1 MTRLLRIESSLFGEH
16 GQSTRLARAFTTA
29 FLAASPASTLV
40 VRDLVG
46 TPMPHLDG
54 ATFAA
59 FGTPADARSEAQRS
73 LVALADTLVQELRDA
88 DLVVIGLPMYNF
100 GVPST
105 LKAWIDHVMRANVTF
120 SYTATWPKGLLEGK
134 KCVIVGARGGSY
146 AGTPMDMQLPYLT
159 QVLSFIG
166 LRDVEVV
173 LAEGMAQTQKREASL
188 VAADAKVAE
197 LAARLARG

>member
-1 MTRLLRIESSLFGEH
+1 MPHVLRVESSLFGEH
-16 GQSTRLARAFTTA
+16 GQSTRLARAFT
-29 FLAASPASTLV
+29 AAYCAADPAATLT

-46 TPMPHLDG
+46 APMPHLDV
-54 ATFAA
+54 ATFTA
-59 FGTPADARSEAQRS
+59 FGTPADRRDDTQRA

-120 SYTATWPKGLLEGK
+120 SYTATGPKGLLEGK

-146 AGTPMDMQLPYLT
+146 AGTPMDIQLPYVT
-159 QVLSFIG
+159 QVLSFMGIT
-166 LRDVEVV
+166 DVAVV
-173 LAEGMAQTQKREASL
+173 LAEGMAQSQKREPSL
-188 VAADAKVAE
+188 ATADAKVAE
-197 LAARLARG
+197 LAVRLARS